1 MFQTKFFNILYF
13 IIITHRSKKHLLKLI
28 VKIFPFLREKQFII
42 SLASMY
48 YDNNEKKDIVDY
60 ITSVT
65 TYKEKMVNLKK

>member
-1 MFQTKFFNILYF
+1 
-13 IIITHRSKKHLLKLI
+13 
-28 VKIFPFLREKQFII
+28 
-42 SLASMY
+42 MY